1 VRRAQAAGAVR
12 KAKPEMLIALALG
25 AFTGLVKAAG
35 ESGLSYSNNGV
46 RTSEECAWAML
57 RA

>member
-25 AFTGLVKAAG
+25 AFTGIVKAAG
-35 ESGLSYSNNGV
+35 ESGLTYTKRDV
-46 RTSEECAWAML
+46 QASEECVWAML